1 MQIDI
6 TLAELTNNQVDAVLD
21 ASGSFRYKTSEP
33 LVSSMYAD
41 IDLVVM
47 GDRLA
52 ALPVLKELSEFVST
66 VWNPL
71 DLFAIDKLKG
81 NIKWI
86 KNQVEVDRLKISGP
100 IFAGKFEGIY
110 DFDNGYKAMLKLQFN
125 HDNRWKRMLYV
136 LTNRF

>member
-1 MQIDI
+1 MQITDI

-33 LVSSMYAD
+33 LASSMYAD

-86 KNQVEVDRLKISGP
+86 RIKLK
-100 IFAGKFEGIY
+100 
-110 DFDNGYKAMLKLQFN
+110 
-125 HDNRWKRMLYV
+125 
-136 LTNRF
+136 